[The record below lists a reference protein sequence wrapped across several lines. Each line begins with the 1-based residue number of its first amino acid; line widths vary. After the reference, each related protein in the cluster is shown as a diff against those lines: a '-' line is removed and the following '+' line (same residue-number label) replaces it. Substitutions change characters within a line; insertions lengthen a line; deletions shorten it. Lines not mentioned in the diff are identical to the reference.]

1 MIARLAVLAAVLAA
15 AGCVSVPPS
24 AGRVSLAAAQ
34 LAIAADWE
42 TAP

>member
-1 MIARLAVLAAVLAA
+1 VIARLAVLPVIILAA
-15 AGCVSVPPS
+15 